1 MTRTL
6 NRMGAMADRK
16 LLTARSAAAAIRIEL
31 AADDEAA
38 AIRLATEALAHLA
51 QATTSEEI
59 QDFVRAPG
67 STGDQRFDTLLA
79 TLTRLH
85 LSERG
90 APAPEWTDAP
100 PLAREWLPGATGEP
114 VPEWLAIV
122 RAQTPALL
130 LRKNILSRV
139 QDWTAA

>member
-6 NRMGAMADRK
+6 NRMGVMADRK
-16 LLTARSAAAAIRIEL
+16 LLTARSAAAAIR
-31 AADDEAA
+31 
-38 AIRLATEALAHLA
+38 LATEALAHLA
-51 QATTSEEI
+51 RATTSEEI

-90 APAPEWTDAP
+90 TPVPEWTDAP
-100 PLAREWLPGATGEP
+100 PLAREWLPGATGQP
-114 VPEWLAIV
+114 IPEWLAIV